1 MVAFFIKSK
10 ASIIESKPT
19 NLTIKESEFLTTDL
33 INHLQLRQ
41 KDLHYIASIKDIILQ
56 EANNIANRHYEL
68 IMKADE
74 TREIFTKHT
83 EYDRWINVFSSY
95 LHELARAKLDADYIA
110 KLKKIGEVHSR
121 IKLTEDWFIASFMRI
136 FEHLTPLIVNRFI
149 SKPQQMTNVLLAVNR
164 RILLDATIVLQAY
177 REANEY
183 KLVDRLS
190 STMEEITKIN
200 KLKELMDV
208 VEITSTEIDE
218 METASEQMVNSVSQV
233 TNTAKSVSDQTKIMV
248 KEAKENKVSIESSL
262 NSYTTMIKEFQ
273 RSQLHFEQLMT
284 KINSISEVIDFIK
297 NIADETNLLALNA
310 SIEAARAGEHGR
322 GFAVVADEVR
332 KLAEQTKDSVDNIT
346 NEMLEVQQDAIVV
359 SEEIG
364 RLSNELDEQLEHTN
378 VSIESI
384 QKLMEQIYR
393 VNLSIDTISETTETG
408 AALFKQ
414 MVTQMTKVHEHFKLT
429 ESIAYSTSHSVLE
442 AGKKIDHIRMRTL
455 RTIKSLTP
463 EQENRIREIDH
474 KVNKWFQQNNGHL
487 LHK

>member
-1 MVAFFIKSK
+1 
-10 ASIIESKPT
+10 
-19 NLTIKESEFLTTDL
+19 
-33 INHLQLRQ
+33 
-41 KDLHYIASIKDIILQ
+41 
-56 EANNIANRHYEL
+56 
-68 IMKADE
+68 
-74 TREIFTKHT
+74 
-83 EYDRWINVFSSY
+83 
-95 LHELARAKLDADYIA
+95 
-110 KLKKIGEVHSR
+110 
-121 IKLTEDWFIASFMRI
+121 
-136 FEHLTPLIVNRFI
+136 
-149 SKPQQMTNVLLAVNR
+149 MTNVLLAVNR

-273 RSQLHFEQLMT
+273 HSQLHFEQLMT

-346 NEMLEVQQDAIVV
+346 NEMLEVQQDASVV

-393 VNLSIDTISETTETG
+393 VNHSIDTISETTETG